1 MKKVG
6 IGLAGLGF
14 MARVHSRSLNGIPEA
29 KIVAAWSK
37 FPDEHIKFNEFS
49 KKLGFEIG
57 TYYTD
62 IKKMLEDPRV
72 DAVIC
77 AIPSRFTEPI
87 ANEIIQ
93 AGKPA
98 LIECPPCDTPEGI
111 DRIEKLA
118 KERGVKLMPG
128 HCYRFAPCFKKSK
141 ELVDKGEIGGPIFV
155 HFREFVPAESLARQW
170 APGSWI
176 WDKDRGGPIPT
187 MTVFAMDMARWL
199 LNSEPVS
206 LYATI
211 KWQDLPQFGT
221 LGYTVVNMIKFE
233 NEVTW
238 VNEFSGS
245 VAPSMGPSMKMEIVG
260 EKGNA
265 VVVDGP
271 EKVILHTEK
280 KEEQQ
285 EWSFDITRPE
295 RWGHKPQDEY
305 FIKSVI
311 LGHEEPIVK
320 LQDAKK
326 ALKMSLAI
334 LESSKTN
341 GAVYFDQV

>member
-1 MKKVG
+1 
-6 IGLAGLGF
+6 
-14 MARVHSRSLNGIPEA
+14 
-29 KIVAAWSK
+29 
-37 FPDEHIKFNEFS
+37 
-49 KKLGFEIG
+49 
-57 TYYTD
+57 
-62 IKKMLEDPRV
+62 
-72 DAVIC
+72 
-77 AIPSRFTEPI
+77 
-87 ANEIIQ
+87 
-93 AGKPA
+93 
-98 LIECPPCDTPEGI
+98 
-111 DRIEKLA
+111 
-118 KERGVKLMPG
+118 
-128 HCYRFAPCFKKSK
+128 
-141 ELVDKGEIGGPIFV
+141 
-155 HFREFVPAESLARQW
+155 
-170 APGSWI
+170 
-176 WDKDRGGPIPT
+176 

-245 VAPSMGPSMKMEIVG
+245 VAPSIGPSMKMEIVG

-280 KEEQQ
+280 KEEPQ

-320 LQDAKK
+320 LRDAKK

-334 LESSKTN
+334 LESSKT
-341 GAVYFDQV
+341 GEVVYFG